1 MADVRP
7 IGVFDSGLGGVS
19 VLHELRRQLPNE
31 DFLYCADSGYAPYGE
46 KPQSLICERSLEI
59 CEFLLAQ
66 QAKALVIACNTA
78 TAAAAQAIRQRWPS
92 VPVIAME
99 PAVKPATAATLS
111 GVVGVLATTGTIES
125 ARFAAL
131 LDTFGQGVEVVTRP
145 GTGLVEHVE
154 RGDFDSPALHRLL
167 VEHLGVLTQAGADV
181 VVLGCTHYVF
191 LRPLIEALLGPK
203 VKVIDTGLA
212 VARHLQHRLEE
223 LGGLSPATHA
233 GPVRFWNT
241 GRQDAVM
248 AALAKMW
255 PEPVVPQALPESVC
269 MQAAQVICKK

>member
-1 MADVRP
+1 MADERP

-19 VLHELRRQLPNE
+19 VLHELRRLLPNE
-31 DFLYCADSGYAPYGE
+31 NFLYCADSGYAPYGE
-46 KPQSLICERSLEI
+46 KPQPLVCERSLEI
-59 CEFLLAQ
+59 SQFLLNKH
-66 QAKALVIACNTA
+66 AKALVIACNTA
-78 TAAAAQAIRQRWPS
+78 TAAAAQAIRQRWPQ

-99 PAVKPATAATLS
+99 PAVKPATAATQT

-131 LDTFGQGVEVVTRP
+131 LDTFGHGVEVVTRP

-154 RGDFDSPALHRLL
+154 QGDFDSPALRRLL
-167 VEHLGVLTQAGADV
+167 IEHLGVLTQAGADV

-191 LRPLIEALLGPK
+191 LRPVIEELLGPK

-212 VARHLQHRLEE
+212 VVRHLQRRLEE
-223 LGGLSPATHA
+223 VDGLSAATQA
-233 GPVRFWNT
+233 GSVRFWCT
-241 GRQDAVM
+241 GPQDAVV

-255 PEPVVPQALPESVC
+255 PEPVAPLPLPESAC